1 MSGPEALARLLLGME
16 RRGPFVSPCLSMAVP
31 PWSLWN
37 SGEELLCGYGSERT
51 LQGPPSKA
59 VLVCRGDIFCTGPAS
74 RTIQTLRKTECPLSR
89 RHSDRLMF

>member
-37 SGEELLCGYGSERT
+37 SGEELLCGYGYKGLLEIP
-51 LQGPPSKA
+51 LQ
-59 VLVCRGDIFCTGPAS
+59 LVQGHRAS
-74 RTIQTLRKTECPLSR
+74 LS
-89 RHSDRLMF
+89 